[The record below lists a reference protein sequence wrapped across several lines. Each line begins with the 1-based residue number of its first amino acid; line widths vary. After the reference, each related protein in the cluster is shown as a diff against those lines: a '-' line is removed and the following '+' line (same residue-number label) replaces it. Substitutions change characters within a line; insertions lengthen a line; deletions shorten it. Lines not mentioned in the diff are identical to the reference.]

1 MALPASQYSVLDG
14 AKVERLTDDTFRVN
28 VSGFSFFSFEVEPIL
43 TVSVQPTDAGC
54 RIEML
59 ACKLAG
65 SRIVEAQNNKFSA
78 RMVNNGADHI
88 TQPLYCPA
96 SRVQLAM
103 IYPPV
108 KSTFCSDVWAVLLRC
123 SSLLHAES
131 EIYGGRIGCGTK
143 SAVAPLRGM

>member
-1 MALPASQYSVLDG
+1 MRAGEYMALPASQYSVLDG

-54 RIEML
+54 RIELL

-78 RMVNNGADHI
+78 RMVNNGADRS
-88 TQPLYCPA
+88 TQRLYTPA
-96 SRVQLAM
+96 LQGQSSM
-103 IYPPV
+103 IYPEYSL
-108 KSTFCSDVWAVLLRC
+108 ST
-123 SSLLHAES
+123 
-131 EIYGGRIGCGTK
+131 
-143 SAVAPLRGM
+143 